1 MIKKLVKLVVLV
13 GVGWL
18 AVHAMPSVARYIK
31 IREM

>member
-1 MIKKLVKLVVLV
+1 MIRKLVKLGVLV

-18 AVHAMPSVARYIK
+18 TVQAMPSVARYIK

>member
-1 MIKKLVKLVVLV
+1 MIKRLLKLGVLV

-18 AVHAMPSVARYIK
+18 AVQAMPSVARYIK